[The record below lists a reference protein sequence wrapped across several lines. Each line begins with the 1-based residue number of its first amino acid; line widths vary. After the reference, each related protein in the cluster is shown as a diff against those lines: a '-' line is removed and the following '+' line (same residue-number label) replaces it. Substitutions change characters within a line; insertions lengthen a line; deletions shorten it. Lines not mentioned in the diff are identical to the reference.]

1 MQVPGMFKRLV
12 YILFIPAVVSLGAC
26 QDYDFKVN
34 DKVVYSPAL
43 YRDYTT
49 PDQGLRECL
58 QQTIKDRG
66 VTEPQQLDILDCSSA
81 GIQSLEGL
89 SVFTGLIAARFSDN
103 EIRNL
108 VELGAMDSIEVL
120 YLDDNAIIDPVPL
133 YRLRALRELELSGNA
148 ALQCP
153 KPGSL
158 GQVAI
163 ITLPTHCN

>member
-1 MQVPGMFKRLV
+1 MLKRLV
-12 YILFIPAVVSLGAC
+12 YILFIPAIFSLAAC

-43 YRDYTT
+43 YREYTT

-81 GIQSLEGL
+81 GIQSLEGI

-120 YLDDNAIIDPVPL
+120 YLDDNEIIDPVPL
-133 YRLRALRELELSGNA
+133 YRLPALRELELSGNA

-153 KPGSL
+153 KSGSL
-158 GQVAI
+158 EQVA
-163 ITLPTHCN
+163 TLVLPTHCN

>member
-1 MQVPGMFKRLV
+1 MFKRLV
-12 YILFIPAVVSLGAC
+12 YILFIPAMMSLGAC

-34 DKVVYSPAL
+34 DRVVYSPAL

-81 GIQSLEGL
+81 GIQSLEGI

-120 YLDDNAIIDPVPL
+120 YLDDNEIIDPVPL

-158 GQVAI
+158 EQVAI